1 MGSIK
6 GIESSVNPCTYGQ
19 MILDKAAKTN
29 KWGKQSFQNIGVRK
43 TGYPHTKEK
52 KNGPLSYIILKI
64 SSKWIKEL
72 KT

>member
-52 KNGPLSYIILKI
+52 K
-64 SSKWIKEL
+64 KWTLVLHHTKN
-72 KT
+72 